1 MEIEKFNFSTTV
13 YYAEAVQG
21 RVKGDFRQRFWS
33 DSTVNRL
40 WITVDKVG
48 ISIWLQQD
56 TQGRLC

>member
-1 MEIEKFNFSTTV
+1 VEIEKFNFSTTV

-33 DSTVNRL
+33 DSTVDSL

-48 ISIWLQQD
+48 IRLYWR
-56 TQGRLC
+56 GRGDAGS